1 MNKTNIH
8 TITNL
13 LFMTKIE
20 CSICLH
26 TPLIRE
32 SITQG
37 IEICKRVV
45 AKTND
50 RVTHSVRVKL
60 QGACI

>member
-32 SITQG
+32 SIIQG

-50 RVTHSVRVKL
+50 RVTHSA
-60 QGACI
+60 G